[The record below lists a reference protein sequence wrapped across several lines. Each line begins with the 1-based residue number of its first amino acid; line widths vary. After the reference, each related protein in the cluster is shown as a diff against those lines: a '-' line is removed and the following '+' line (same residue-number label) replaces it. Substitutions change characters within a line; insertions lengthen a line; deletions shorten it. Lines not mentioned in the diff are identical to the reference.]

1 MVNIRFLTD
10 RARPFFGEL
19 AVISGMAVLSAC
31 AALAIPWLA
40 GQFLGQVIGSGKQSG
55 ASFDLGL
62 TVALLVAALVGL
74 TIVNIAVAVLSRAAS
89 GRILAGLQRETYARI
104 QLMPLSFHDRS
115 KSGDL
120 LALMTYEVGNLSSF
134 LTATLANVPAMLMTA
149 GGAVILLFL
158 LDPVMALVVPV
169 LVPLFY
175 VVMKLIGRR
184 LRLLARKVRK
194 AHAEVVWTAES
205 DLAMLPAIKAFATE
219 DFHHRQYEA
228 AVERARALEL
238 RQARILA
245 FISPIVAL
253 VAALA
258 AIAVLLAGGAQVA
271 GGGRTPGDLFAFLL
285 YAALLTR
292 PVAALADTYG
302 QFQVAK
308 GTLARLEAVFAKT
321 TEPGYDQTGT
331 IDRARGAITF
341 EKVSFGYPGRGA
353 VLDGIDLAVAPG
365 EVVALTGDNGVG
377 KSTMIRLLLRFYE
390 PDSGQITLDG
400 IDIASLQ
407 VQSLRRQFG
416 YVPQRPLLF
425 NGTIGE
431 NIAFGMAAADPSAIE
446 RAARLAQAWDFI
458 GKLPR
463 GLDTEIGDNGIRL
476 SGGQQQRLALA
487 RALFRDPPVYIFDEA
502 TSMYDLEGEA
512 AFVEA
517 CIDTL
522 KGRTVIIITHRPASL
537 ALADRI
543 INATPEGLVETRG
556 KRARRA

>member
-1 MVNIRFLTD
+1 VNIRFLTD

-31 AALAIPWLA
+31 ASLAIPWLA
-40 GQFLGQVIGSGKQSG
+40 GQFLGKVIGAGTDGG
-55 ASFDLGL
+55 ANIDLGL
-62 TVALLVAALVGL
+62 TVALLVSALVGL
-74 TIVNIAVAVLSRAAS
+74 TAVNIAVAVLSRAAS

-158 LDPVMALVVPV
+158 LDPVIALVVPV
-169 LVPLFY
+169 LVPLFTII
-175 VVMKLIGRR
+175 MKLIGRR
-184 LRLLARKVRK
+184 VRMLARKVRK
-194 AHAEVVWTAES
+194 AQAELVWTAES
-205 DLAMLPAIKAFATE
+205 DLAMLPAIKAFAAE
-219 DFHHRQYEA
+219 DFHSDQYDA
-228 AVERARALEL
+228 AVERARALDL

-245 FISPIVAL
+245 FISPMVAL

-258 AIAVLLAGGAQVA
+258 AIAVLLLAGAQVA

-302 QFQVAK
+302 SFQVAK

-321 TEPGYDQTGT
+321 IEPGYDQTGT
-331 IDRARGAITF
+331 IDRARGAIVF
-341 EKVSFGYPGRGA
+341 EQVSFGYPGRGG
-353 VLDGIDLAVAPG
+353 VLDCIDLAIAPG
-365 EVVALTGDNGVG
+365 EIVALTGDNGAG
-377 KSTMIRLLLRFYE
+377 KSTMIRLLLRFYN
-390 PDSGQITLDG
+390 PDSGRITLDG
-400 IDIASLQ
+400 TDIASLQ
-407 VQSLRRQFG
+407 VQALRRQFG

-425 NGTIGE
+425 NGTIAE
-431 NIAFGMAAADPSAIE
+431 NIAFGMADPEPAAIE

-463 GLDTEIGDNGIRL
+463 GLETEIGDNGIRL

-487 RALFRDPPVYIFDEA
+487 RALYRDPPIYIFDEA

-512 AFVEA
+512 AFIEA
-517 CIDTL
+517 CIETL

-543 INATPEGLVETRG
+543 INAAPDGLVETRG
-556 KRARRA
+556 KRALRA

>member
-1 MVNIRFLTD
+1 MNIRFLTD
-10 RARPFFGEL
+10 RARPFTGEL
-19 AVISGMAVLSAC
+19 AVISGMAVLSAG
-31 AALAIPWLA
+31 AALAIPMLA
-40 GQFLGQVIGSGKQSG
+40 GQFLGRVIGGDAAG
-55 ASFDLGL
+55 AGTDLRV
-62 TVALLVAALVGL
+62 TVAMLVAALIGL
-74 TIVNIAVAVLSRAAS
+74 TVINIAVAVLSRSAS

-120 LALMTYEVGNLSSF
+120 LALMAYEVGNLSTF

-149 GGAVILLFL
+149 AGAVILLFL

-184 LRLLARKVRK
+184 LRMLARKVRK

-205 DLAMLPAIKAFATE
+205 DLAMLPAIKAFAAE
-219 DFHHRQYEA
+219 DFHRDRYD
-228 AVERARALEL
+228 AVVEKARALDL
-238 RQARILA
+238 GQARILA
-245 FISPIVAL
+245 FIGPVVAL

-258 AIAVLLAGGAQVA
+258 AIAILLIGGAQVA
-271 GGGRTPGDLFAFLL
+271 EGGRTPGDLFAFLL

-302 QFQVAK
+302 QFQIAK

-321 TEPGYDQTGT
+321 TEPGYAATGT
-331 IDRARGAITF
+331 VGRARGAITF
-341 EKVSFGYPGRGA
+341 EKVSFGYPGREQ
-353 VLDGIDLAVAPG
+353 VLDAVDLAIAPG
-365 EVVALTGDNGVG
+365 EIVALTGDNGVG
-377 KSTMIRLLLRFYE
+377 KSTMVRLLLRFYE
-390 PDSGQITLDG
+390 PDAGRITLDG
-400 IDIASLQ
+400 TDIASLQ
-407 VQSLRRQFG
+407 VQALRSQFG

-425 NGTIGE
+425 NGTIGA
-431 NIAFGMAAADPSAIE
+431 NIAFGIADPDPAAIE

-463 GLDTEIGDNGIRL
+463 SLDTEIGDNGIRL

-512 AFVEA
+512 AFIET
-517 CIDTL
+517 CIETL

-543 INATPEGLVETRG
+543 IRATPDGLVETPLKG
-556 KRARRA
+556 AVTG